1 MLPAV
6 IQSFAVTCC
15 CCCHCR
21 HAKLYAEVDLP
32 HGPNFNEED
41 VSDKPAW
48 LQFIPRQAW
57 LLVLGTSVLSRQPL
71 SERIRILSLLTYL
84 HTWVRSQ
91 PDHPIHVQCS
101 PDGGPMLPQPQQ
113 VLPRLGATIAE

>member
-1 MLPAV
+1 VLVAM
-6 IQSFAVTCC
+6 IQSVAVTCCCHAAAAAAGCC

-48 LQFIPRQAW
+48 LQFVPRQAW
-57 LLVLGTSVLSRQPL
+57 LLVTI
-71 SERIRILSLLTYL
+71 ERIL
-84 HTWVRSQ
+84 
-91 PDHPIHVQCS
+91 
-101 PDGGPMLPQPQQ
+101 
-113 VLPRLGATIAE
+113 